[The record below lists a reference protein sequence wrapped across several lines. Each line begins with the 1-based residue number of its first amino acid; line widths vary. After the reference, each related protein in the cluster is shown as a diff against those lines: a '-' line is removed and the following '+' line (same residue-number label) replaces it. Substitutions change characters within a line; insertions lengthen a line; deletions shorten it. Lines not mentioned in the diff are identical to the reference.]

1 MTDAVRLVASTDEHE
16 GYRSIPYRDTRGLWT
31 FGKGRCLETNPL
43 TRAELVYLLD
53 GSHLAISISQKGAD
67 WLMRKELQSAE
78 AACKKSLPFWA
89 ALNDARQNALIEMAY
104 QMGFDK
110 LLGFKKMLAAIERQD
125 WLTAE
130 REALDSDWFRQT
142 PKRAQSTAKQICTGE
157 FQ

>member
-1 MTDAVRLVASTDEHE
+1 MTDPVRLAASTDGHE
-16 GYRSIPYRDTRGLWT
+16 GYRAIPYRDSRGLWT

-53 GSHLAISISQKGAD
+53 GNHLAMSISQTGAD

-78 AACKKSLPFWA
+78 AACQKSLPFWA

-110 LLGFKKMLAAIERQD
+110 LLGFKKMLAAMERCD
-125 WLTAE
+125 WAAAKA
-130 REALDSDWFRQT
+130 EALDSGWHLQT
-142 PKRAQSTAKQICTGE
+142 PKRAEQLAEQIFTGR
-157 FQ
+157 F